1 MGSLDGWAGPVA
13 EPDPVPSWR
22 CRSGEPARDPGRNPC
37 NSMRRASP
45 AVYKT
50 SHRLRRIAVRT
61 GARRR
66 VGRWYGRLLD
76 QRSAYAE
83 RPARFRRPV
92 RAGLAGGRRGDDR
105 GHRQP
110 MSGRD
115 IRRLVA
121 ARVGLPQAEKT
132 NMVLRLVAAAGV
144 PRVGR
149 VLVSTD
155 SFGISAGVLRAWQR
169 RDAERD
175 RVWPELEFV
184 ALDVLTGTA
193 DDTRET
199 ALRMRSAGAN
209 VIVLLGGDG
218 TIRAA
223 APMLGDTPIVPLSTG
238 TTTPSR
244 RCVGGDRGGSAAAL
258 VAVGR
263 SGWLRPPTGPR
274 CVEVESGSRRAS
286 ALVDVCISTIAH
298 VGARALWH
306 VDSLRELYCA
316 FAEPHAI
323 GLSSVAAMLH
333 PTPRS
338 HPGGVAVR
346 LAGDGP
352 ARCWVTA
359 PIAPGVLARVGILEV
374 APLAIG
380 ERRLSTVPTGTVAV
394 DGEREIEFSPD
405 RPVSVT
411 LSGSGPLVVDI
422 PKVMRAAAD
431 RDLLISGQAPAE
443 AASGEQP
450 RQRQVDTPASTYH
463 PDDAPTRR

>member
-1 MGSLDGWAGPVA
+1 MGAYRTNGQPAQ
-13 EPDPVPSWR
+13 
-22 CRSGEPARDPGRNPC
+22 SG
-37 NSMRRASP
+37 
-45 AVYKT
+45 
-50 SHRLRRIAVRT
+50 
-61 GARRR
+61 
-66 VGRWYGRLLD
+66 
-76 QRSAYAE
+76 
-83 RPARFRRPV
+83 RPAS
-92 RAGLAGGRRGDDR
+92 GGRSEPGWP
-105 GHRQP
+105 GAAEATIGIIANP

-121 ARVGLPQAEKT
+121 RASVFPNAEKT

-144 PRVGR
+144 LGVGR

-155 SFGISAGVLRAWQR
+155 SFGISAGVLRASQR

-223 APMLGDTPIVPLSTG
+223 APVLGDTPIVPLSTG
-238 TTTPSR
+238 TNNAFPQMWEAT
-244 RCVGGDRGGSAAAL
+244 VAGSAAAL
-258 VAVGR
+258 VAVGAVGLAEATNR
-263 SGWLRPPTGPR
+263 AKVL
-274 CVEVESGSRRAS
+274 EVESGSRREL

-346 LAGDGP
+346 LP
-352 ARCWVTA
+352 VTA
-359 PIAPGVLARVGILEV
+359 RPGAG
-374 APLAIG
+374 
-380 ERRLSTVPTGTVAV
+380 
-394 DGEREIEFSPD
+394 
-405 RPVSVT
+405 
-411 LSGSGPLVVDI
+411 
-422 PKVMRAAAD
+422 
-431 RDLLISGQAPAE
+431 
-443 AASGEQP
+443 
-450 RQRQVDTPASTYH
+450 
-463 PDDAPTRR
+463 

>member
-1 MGSLDGWAGPVA
+1 MDAYRTNGQPTQ
-13 EPDPVPSWR
+13 
-22 CRSGEPARDPGRNPC
+22 SG
-37 NSMRRASP
+37 
-45 AVYKT
+45 
-50 SHRLRRIAVRT
+50 
-61 GARRR
+61 
-66 VGRWYGRLLD
+66 
-76 QRSAYAE
+76 
-83 RPARFRRPV
+83 RPAS
-92 RAGLAGGRRGDDR
+92 GGRSEPGWPGAADATI
-105 GHRQP
+105 GIIANP

-121 ARVGLPQAEKT
+121 RASVFPNAEKT

-144 PRVGR
+144 LGVGR

-223 APMLGDTPIVPLSTG
+223 APVLGDTPIVPLSTG
-238 TTTPSR
+238 TNNAFPQMWEAT
-244 RCVGGDRGGSAAAL
+244 VAGSAAAL
-258 VAVGR
+258 VAVGAVGLAEATNR
-263 SGWLRPPTGPR
+263 AKVL
-274 CVEVESGSRRAS
+274 EVESGSRREL

-450 RQRQVDTPASTYH
+450 RQRQVDTRPRPTTPTTH
-463 PDDAPTRR
+463 PPGGRCP